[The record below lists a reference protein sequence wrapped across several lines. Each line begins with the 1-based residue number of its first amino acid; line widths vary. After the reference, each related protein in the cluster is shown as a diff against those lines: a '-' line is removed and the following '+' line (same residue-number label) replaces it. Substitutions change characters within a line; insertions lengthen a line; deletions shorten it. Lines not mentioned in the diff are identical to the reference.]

1 MDQARYTYLTPWPV
15 PQCYSVLLCGS
26 HAVTSRAL
34 VEVVHHHFSKASV
47 VEVRHHFAKALA
59 VEVLRRLP

>member
-1 MDQARYTYLTPWPV
+1 
-15 PQCYSVLLCGS
+15 
-26 HAVTSRAL
+26 

-47 VEVRHHFAKALA
+47 VEVRHHFAKVSA